1 MGSIGKSNILNTIG
15 LPAKTKIKNKDIYK
29 GYAWQLASV
38 VDNDEVYQLKY
49 NGGQAFADARVD
61 DYGDIHIDY
70 IGSTGKGAGSE
81 LMARLADKAIDE
93 GRGMSWVADEPSA
106 QQFYSHLGLKP
117 KSKYEGV
124 WYYELQWGQ
133 LYKLRA
139 KLRKTY

>member
-1 MGSIGKSNILNTIG
+1 MGSVGKVTSNTTG
-15 LPAKTKIKNKDIYK
+15 LPEKTTLKNKDIYK
-29 GYAWQLASV
+29 GYAWELAAAS
-38 VDNDEVYQLKY
+38 EGSKVYQIKY
-49 NGGQAFADARVD
+49 NGGQAFADAYVNND
-61 DYGDIHIDY
+61 GDVHIDF

-117 KSKYEGV
+117 KSKYEGT